1 MTDEEQRKVFAR
13 NLSFQI
19 SLTGKSQKD
28 IAKDLG
34 INAPT
39 LNMWVKGNSI
49 PRVGTIQHLADYFH
63 CTKSALVDEPMG
75 YSSTPDGPNLL
86 KLAFYSKV
94 LSLSSLNKLVNY
106 AEKLALEEHK
116 DELEEGESIWEYVK
130 SIID

>member
-63 CTKSALVDEPMG
+63 CTKSAL
-75 YSSTPDGPNLL
+75 
-86 KLAFYSKV
+86 
-94 LSLSSLNKLVNY
+94 
-106 AEKLALEEHK
+106 
-116 DELEEGESIWEYVK
+116 I
-130 SIID
+130 